1 LKDKTGADM
10 VKISDV
16 TSFSLGLC
24 CDAVSCRHV
33 ATLTL
38 RSGEQRTVEIGGDGI
53 ESLALVLPAEVFKG
67 DLSHFSGLFRMQ
79 HRRRP
84 SATDAQDLLQGIFD
98 EPRSPVS
105 PGRSPSGRRL
115 SLLQEIDL
123 HEVYLEQPEGP
134 PSEPGCRQKTAAC
147 WSNCL
152 ACLTGCFR

>member
-1 LKDKTGADM
+1 MKDKAGIGM

-24 CDAVSCRHV
+24 CDAASCRHV

-98 EPRSPVS
+98 EPLSPS
-105 PGRSPSGRRL
+105 TPRRGSSGRRL
-115 SLLQEIDL
+115 SLLQELDL
-123 HEVYLEQPEGP
+123 HEVYLEQPELQ
-134 PSEPGCRQKTAAC
+134 SADAACRQKTAAC
-147 WSNCL
+147 WQGCIAKL
-152 ACLTGCFR
+152 MGCFR